1 MGSIRVVEAH
11 PRMDERVVSTELPR
25 QARPDP
31 GQPSVPSMP
40 LWIAQGTLALI
51 FLFAGGMKLALPLD
65 VLTAQ
70 IPLPG
75 ALVRFVGVCEL
86 LGAIGLILPG
96 IFRVRVG
103 LTPLAATGLVLIMI
117 GATAVTLAMGQGV
130 AALIP
135 CLVGALAAFV
145 AYGRWPA
152 IPKSLR

>member
-1 MGSIRVVEAH
+1 M
-11 PRMDERVVSTELPR
+11 
-25 QARPDP
+25 
-31 GQPSVPSMP
+31 PSLP
-40 LWIAQGTLALI
+40 LWIAQGSLALI
-51 FLFAGGMKLALPLD
+51 FLSAGGMKLALPLD

-75 ALVRFVGVCEL
+75 AFVRFVGVCEL

-103 LTPLAATGLVLIMI
+103 LTPLAAAGLVLIMV
-117 GATAVTLAMGQGV
+117 GATTVTLAMGQGV

-135 CLVGALAAFV
+135 FVVGALAAFV

-152 IPKSLR
+152 IQTILR

>member
-1 MGSIRVVEAH
+1 MGSIRVAETH
-11 PRMDERVVSTELPR
+11 PRIDERVVSTELPR

-31 GQPSVPSMP
+31 GPRRVPSLP
-40 LWIAQGTLALI
+40 LWIAQAILALI

-75 ALVRFVGVCEL
+75 AFVRFVGVCEL

-103 LTPLAATGLVLIMI
+103 LTPLAATGLVLIMV
-117 GATAVTLAMGQGV
+117 GATAVTFAMGQGV
-130 AALIP
+130 AAVIP
-135 CLVGALAAFV
+135 CVVGGLAAFV

-152 IPKSLR
+152 IPKTLR